1 MTAEQNRRD
10 FIAVAAGAAV
20 IATGAADALA
30 QQQASAPKPDY
41 EIKKLPFD
49 PAKVKGLSEK
59 LLQSHWANNYSGAVK
74 RLNAIAAQ
82 LAGLD
87 FASAPVFLVNG
98 LKREELIATNSMI
111 IHELYFDCLG
121 GEGEPIGPLAEQ
133 IARDFGSVARWKA
146 EFAATGKALGGG
158 SGWVLLSWSPH
169 DKRLVNS
176 WANDHTM
183 TIAGGRPILALD
195 MFEHAYAMDY
205 GAKAASYVDAF
216 MHAIRWDAV
225 TTRFE
230 TFSKQA

>member
-20 IATGAADALA
+20 VAGAADALA

-74 RLNAIAAQ
+74 RLNAIDAQ

-87 FASAPVFLVNG
+87 FASAPVFVVNG
-98 LKREELIATNSMI
+98 LKREELIAANSMI

-121 GEGEPIGPLAEQ
+121 GEGEPKGALAEQ
-133 IARDFGSVARWKA
+133 LAKDFGSTARWKA
-146 EFAATGKALGGG
+146 EFVAVGKALGGG
-158 SGWVLLSWSPH
+158 SGWVLLTWSPR
-169 DKRLVNS
+169 DKRLVNT
-176 WANDHTM
+176 WAADHTM
-183 TIAGGRPILALD
+183 TLANGRPVPALD
-195 MFEHAYAMDY
+195 MYEHAYAMDY
-205 GAKAASYVDAF
+205 GAAAAKYVDAF
-216 MHAIRWDAV
+216 MQGIRWETVAS
-225 TTRFE
+225 RFE
-230 TFSKQA
+230 TYSKQA